1 MVTIDAAWAVGI
13 ALAVIRAAAFA
24 AASPILAKVMPKM
37 ARGAFAVAVSLA
49 IARPVTHVPGLGGLV
64 GAAGVNLAVGLV
76 LAFVS
81 GLPFY
86 AFDVAGSI
94 TEIGAGLS
102 AAQVL
107 DPAGSHT
114 SGVLSG
120 MFNMA
125 ALAIL
130 LAVGGDRVIVQGI
143 ARSVDVIPLLGVAK
157 MPGDLAKMVV
167 DSVGSLMVSGLE
179 LAAPV
184 MAALFLADLGLAALA
199 RFSPQSNAF
208 MIGLPAKILITFL
221 LLGAAMAI
229 FPGAVHQALDAMSG
243 AFTGALHAMGS

>member
-1 MVTIDAAWAVGI
+1 MLTIDAAWAVGI
-13 ALAVIRAAAFA
+13 ALAVIRAGAFA
-24 AASPILAKVMPKM
+24 AASPILARVMPRM
-37 ARGAFAVAVSLA
+37 ARFAFAIAVSLA
-49 IARPVTHVPGLGGLV
+49 IARPVAHVPGLGGLI

-86 AFDVAGSI
+86 AFDVAGSV

-107 DPAGSHT
+107 DPAGGHT
-114 SGVLSG
+114 SGVLTG

-130 LAVGGDRVIVQGI
+130 LAGGGDRVIVQGI
-143 ARSVDVIPLLGVAK
+143 ARSAEVIPLLGVAK
-157 MPGDLAKMVV
+157 MPGGLAKMAL
-167 DSVGSLMVSGLE
+167 DSVGSLLVSGLE

-208 MIGLPAKILITFL
+208 LIGLPAKILVTFL
-221 LLGAAMAI
+221 LLGAVVAI
-229 FPGAVHQALDAMSG
+229 FPGAVHQTLDAVAR
-243 AFTGALHAMGS
+243 AFGEALHGMAP

>member
-1 MVTIDAAWAVGI
+1 MTDTSVVGI
-13 ALAVIRAAAFA
+13 LSGAMLMALKLAG
-24 AASPILAKVMPKM
+24 PILAVCLVV
-37 ARGAFAVAVSLA
+37 GLVVAVVQTITQIQEMTL
-49 IARPVTHVPGLGGLV
+49 TFVPKLL

-143 ARSVDVIPLLGVAK
+143 ARS
-157 MPGDLAKMVV
+157 
-167 DSVGSLMVSGLE
+167 
-179 LAAPV
+179 
-184 MAALFLADLGLAALA
+184 
-199 RFSPQSNAF
+199 
-208 MIGLPAKILITFL
+208 
-221 LLGAAMAI
+221 
-229 FPGAVHQALDAMSG
+229 
-243 AFTGALHAMGS
+243 